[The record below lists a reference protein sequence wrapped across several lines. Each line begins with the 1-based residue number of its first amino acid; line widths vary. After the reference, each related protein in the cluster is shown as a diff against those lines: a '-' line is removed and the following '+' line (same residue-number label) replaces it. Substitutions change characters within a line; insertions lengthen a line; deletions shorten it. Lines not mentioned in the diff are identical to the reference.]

1 MSRIVP
7 AGLFVNKHMAIDLQQ
22 VINSP
27 CTVQFIAAVTR
38 AVPPAI
44 GYPLCDWIGSWAASQ
59 RRSSITRAVRLNQW
73 MARGA
78 TLERAA
84 LDRVVRE
91 TLQNNTRDLFDLY
104 HNIDRPETIRKRI
117 CPNPVVEEL
126 IQRPEFAGRG
136 LVIAGLHLSSF
147 DSIMQSIC
155 RQGLK
160 PLILTLPDPKGGRR
174 VEFELRKRTGMN
186 LVPVSV
192 AALRGAIR
200 HLERGG
206 LVLTGIDR
214 PVPGP
219 KLCPR
224 FFGQPGALPTHHV
237 YLALKARVPVMVIAA
252 IRQNDG
258 KYRVL
263 NSEYIEM
270 EQHTNHETGLLQNA
284 ERVLARAE
292 PFIRQ
297 APQQWNIPLPIWP
310 QHMHKVPD

>member
-1 MSRIVP
+1 
-7 AGLFVNKHMAIDLQQ
+7 MAIDLQQ

-27 CTVQFIAAVTR
+27 CTVQFVAAVTR
-38 AVPPAI
+38 AIPPAI
-44 GYPLCDWIGSWAASQ
+44 GYPICDWIGSWAASQ

-78 TLERAA
+78 NLGGAA
-84 LDRVVRE
+84 LDRVVQE
-91 TLQNNTRDLFDLY
+91 TLQNNTRDLFELY
-104 HNIDRPETIRKRI
+104 HNIDRPEIVWKHI
-117 CPNPVVEEL
+117 CPNPMVEEV
-126 IQRPEFAGRG
+126 IKRAEFAGRG

-186 LVPVSV
+186 LVPASV

-214 PVPGP
+214 PVPDAR
-219 KLCPR
+219 LQPR
-224 FFGQPGALPTHHV
+224 FFGQPACLPTHHI
-237 YLALKARVPVMVIAA
+237 YLATKARVPVVVIAA
-252 IRQNDG
+252 VRERDET
-258 KYRVL
+258 YRIF
-263 NSEYIEM
+263 NSELMEM
-270 EQHTNHETGLLQNA
+270 EEAGGHDFGILHNA
-284 ERVLARAE
+284 ERVLKQAE
-292 PFIRQ
+292 SFIRM
-297 APQQWNIPLPIWP
+297 APQQWNVPLPIWP
-310 QHMHKVPD
+310 QLMDQVPG